1 MYSFMTL
8 SWNSPSTAVVARLAG
23 TATAMAVAASPRT
36 SSSALS
42 SRVAAAPAS
51 LGRRDDGGEV
61 ADGGGVGERDRVGV

>member
-8 SWNSPSTAVVARLAG
+8 SWNSPSTAVVARLA
-23 TATAMAVAASPRT
+23 ASPRT

-42 SRVAAAPAS
+42 SRVAAVPAS

-61 ADGGGVGERDRVGV
+61 ADGGGVGERDGVGV